1 MRRVWTENEIAFLR
15 ENYGKIPHE
24 VIARELGR
32 TPYAVRL
39 KAQRLGIYAKR
50 WTPDKEEF
58 LKKHYD
64 MPIEELCRILG
75 ETEKSIY
82 MKALKLGLRKQMD
95 NAVWINTNLSN
106 EQLAYLAGII
116 DGEGCISFTLAKGG
130 RVIRPFIGIANTKRK
145 LIETIRSWL
154 KLRNVARKSRRS
166 AKHKNVWQ
174 IHITRYA
181 DVKALLE
188 KVKPYLIIKKKQC
201 NLTIKYCTSR
211 LSKGVN
217 SPYSPDEMNIFE
229 KVRKMNKRGVR

>member
-1 MRRVWTENEIAFLR
+1 
-15 ENYGKIPHE
+15 
-24 VIARELGR
+24 
-32 TPYAVRL
+32 
-39 KAQRLGIYAKR
+39 
-50 WTPDKEEF
+50 
-58 LKKHYD
+58 

-82 MKALKLGLRKQMD
+82 MKALRLGLRKQID

-116 DGEGCISFTLAKGG
+116 DGEGCISFSISKG
-130 RVIRPFIGIANTKRK
+130 RIRPFVGVSNTKRE

-154 KLRNVARKSRRS
+154 RIRKTIRKARRS
-166 AKHKNVWQ
+166 VRHKYVWDIQ
-174 IHITRYA
+174 ITRYA

-201 NLTIKYCTSR
+201 DLMIKYCTSR

-217 SPYSPDEMNIFE
+217 SPYSPNEMKIYE
-229 KVRKMNKRGVR
+229 KLRELNRRGVR